1 LFQGIANLGSMIKQA
16 QQMGARMQEINE
28 RLKSVRVTGS
38 SGGGMVQAEVNGLG
52 EVLRLTLDPAL
63 VSRGDRELIED
74 LVPAAVNQA
83 ISKARQQHADM
94 MREMAGGMNL
104 PGLGEALKS
113 ITPILPEPDKT

>member
-16 QQMGARMQEINE
+16 QQMGARMKEINE
-28 RLKSVRVTGS
+28 RLKSIRVTGA

-52 EVLRLTLDPAL
+52 EVLRLTLDPTL
-63 VSRGDRELIED
+63 VSGGDRELIED

-83 ISKARQQHADM
+83 VSKARQQHAEM

-104 PGLGEALKS
+104 PGLGEALQS
-113 ITPILPEPDKT
+113 ITPPGPDNT